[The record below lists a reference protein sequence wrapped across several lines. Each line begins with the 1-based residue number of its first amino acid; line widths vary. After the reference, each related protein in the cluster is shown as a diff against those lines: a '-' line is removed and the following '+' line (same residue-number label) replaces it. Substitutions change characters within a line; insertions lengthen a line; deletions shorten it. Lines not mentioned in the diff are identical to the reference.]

1 MSLITYFHK
10 GNLMRVIT
18 GLFND
23 QISAENADKTLSESG
38 YRSSEIDVIMSEE
51 ARQKY
56 FGKATTLETE
66 VGYKAAE
73 GAAIGGVIA
82 GIIGAFI
89 GWGMPEDLLK
99 EYEQRINNG
108 GILIGVRSKSE
119 ADANRFE
126 KDWKN
131 MHRDPM

>member
-1 MSLITYFHK
+1 
-10 GNLMRVIT
+10 MRVIT

-23 QISAENADKTLSESG
+23 QISAENAYKTLSESG

-66 VGYKAAE
+66 VGNKAAE